1 MMTMPRAPQRLISYE
16 IGTRVGLHAGGAMP
30 CGDHVVSPVISTER
44 LTARLVV
51 TLVVRAT

>member
-16 IGTRVGLHAGGAMP
+16 IGTRVGLHAGGAMH